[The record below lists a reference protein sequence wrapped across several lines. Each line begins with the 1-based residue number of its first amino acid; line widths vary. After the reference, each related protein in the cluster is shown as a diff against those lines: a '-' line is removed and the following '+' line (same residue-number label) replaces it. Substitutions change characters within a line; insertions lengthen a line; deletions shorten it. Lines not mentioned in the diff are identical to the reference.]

1 MRAVNLSALL
11 FVLGSQIA
19 NAGDVRHSRFPES
32 VVGIWATSA
41 EMCGA
46 SDTGTSRF
54 VITAGK
60 IVDSKLEC
68 AVEYVVETAA
78 PRGPI
83 YSAHGYCTD
92 KTQSAEKSILNLVVQ
107 PRSDSQISIGLTLGS
122 LADYQRCPQ
131 SQ

>member
-1 MRAVNLSALL
+1 MRAVSFSALL
-11 FVLGSQIA
+11 LVLGSQFA
-19 NAGDVRHSRFPES
+19 NAGDVRHPRFPES
-32 VVGIWATSA
+32 VVGTWATSA

-46 SDTGTSRF
+46 NGTSRF

-60 IVDSKLEC
+60 IVDPKLEC
-68 AVEYVVETAA
+68 TVEYVVETAA
-78 PRGPI
+78 PAGPI